1 MDSRTNISN
10 LHGITKLEC
19 LPTNI
24 EKVDELFRQVQGLIN
39 QIGENNISDI
49 DYIQSLEKSMTK
61 LCNWIRKNKQ
71 IFVGKQYK
79 TISEKIKLFKKLL
92 TAKYDWLERKEK
104 HDMQFEIKRLNGLVD
119 YLQNKLREN
128 GISVGVKNAK
138 KFDEDE
144 WVNILWTIID
154 TSKKPASAK
163 HKLCTKL
170 NETFADW
177 HNDDVIQKFY
187 RRANK
192 TIEINVSEERFNEK
206 KKLYPQTT
214 ITKSRIM
221 EMVEELKEIET
232 IDFQDYTKKYEEY
245 SWIADEAGYLDF
257 FEEKLKD

>member
-1 MDSRTNISN
+1 MNNRINISN
-10 LHGITKLEC
+10 LHGVTKLEC
-19 LPTNI
+19 LPTNL

-61 LCNWIRKNKQ
+61 LCDWIRKNRQ

-79 TISEKIKLFKKLL
+79 TVSEKIKLFKKLL

-104 HDMQFEIKRLNGLVD
+104 RDMQFEIKRLNGLVK
-119 YLQNKLREN
+119 YLQDKLREN
-128 GISVGVKNAK
+128 GISIGINDTN

-144 WVNILWTIID
+144 WINMLWTIID

-163 HKLCTKL
+163 HKLYTKL
-170 NETFADW
+170 NETFTDW
-177 HNDDVIQKFY
+177 YNDDVIQKFY

-192 TIEINVSEERFNEK
+192 TIEEKVSEERFNEK
-206 KKLYPQTT
+206 KKLYSQTS

-232 IDFQDYTKKYEEY
+232 IDFQDYTNKLEEY
-245 SWIADEAGYLDF
+245 TWIADEAGYLDF
-257 FEEKLKD
+257 FKEKLKD